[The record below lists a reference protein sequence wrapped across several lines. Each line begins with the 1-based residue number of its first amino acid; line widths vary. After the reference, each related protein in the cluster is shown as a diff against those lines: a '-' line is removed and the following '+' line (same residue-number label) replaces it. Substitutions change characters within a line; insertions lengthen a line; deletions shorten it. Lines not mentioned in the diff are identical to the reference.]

1 VTRYPKRA
9 AAVFRLELAHT
20 LSRPLFLFLVALLLL
35 LSFGLSRGN
44 VTIVSGDASVGG
56 TKAWITSEFAFA
68 FVLSTL
74 VGVIYA
80 FFLAIASGLAVVQ
93 DDEWNV
99 SELLRSTPLS
109 PREYAWGKFLAVL
122 GGFGVALGLHLLFSM
137 FFNQL
142 VPNPHT
148 AEIRGPFELANYLR
162 PALVFAAPALVF
174 FGGVAFYLGERTRR
188 PLLVFLFPL
197 ALFLLSIF
205 FLWEWSPS
213 WLDPRLNRALM
224 LVDPSGFRWLNETWL
239 RQDRGA
245 RFYNTAR
252 ISLDAGFL
260 ASRAVFLGLGLGA
273 VWLAERGLARRGRGA
288 EAVARRR
295 SMPDPATAD
304 AAPVDA
310 AAALP
315 GAGGRPVPPLAG
327 LGMRSRQPGL
337 WSGSLPVARAELRNL
352 FGSPGIYVFGVLILL
367 QTVLDSAV
375 ALGPFDTEVLVTPGY
390 LAAKTLGYLSALLC
404 PLLMFYTVESIERD
418 RSTGLAAIA
427 LATPTSTSSLLL
439 GKGAANGVLA
449 AAVMAITF
457 AGCAAVLLVQRT
469 VPLAAGP
476 FLEVWGLLLVPT
488 LLAWTAFVVAVQ
500 TLFARRAVTYGVCLA
515 ALAYT
520 GYRAATGRINWLG
533 NWPLWNA
540 VRWSDL
546 GPFEI
551 DRRALVL
558 SRLGAVGLAAFCAAV
573 AVRASRRREP
583 DAIGTLHRLAP
594 LPLARQAVR
603 LAPFAAAPLL
613 AGVLLWTAVLHGFEG
628 GVTQKRQKDYWK
640 QNLGT
645 WKDAPIPA
653 IEAVD
658 LDVIL
663 EPERHWFHTRGSYR
677 LWNDR
682 DAALARFALTAGPHW
697 RQVTWTLDGR
707 PYKPEDRT
715 GLYVIAPPRP
725 LAPGGRLTVGFDCEG
740 VLPEGISKN
749 GGPVREFIL
758 PSGVVLTSFTPAF
771 TPRLGYVEE
780 IGVDKDNR
788 YEPRVYP
795 PDFYLGR
802 TDAAFGS
809 NSPFTTRIRVTAPAA
824 FTVNSVGVLE
834 SDQVAAG
841 RRTVVWRSD
850 QPVRFF
856 NIVAGR
862 WRVKR
867 GHGTAIYYDRRH
879 PYNIAAMSRALD
891 ATRLYYSE
899 WFYPYPWRELKISE
913 FAAHAFYAQG
923 FPTDISFSEG
933 IGFLTKSD
941 VATDAVFVVAAHESA
956 HQWWGNLI
964 TPGKGPGGDLLA
976 EGMAHFSTLLLI
988 EQVKGVAARIELA
1001 KRLEERY
1008 GRNRHPDAEH
1018 PLVEID
1024 GSRSGDTT
1032 VIYDKGGWV
1041 FWMLLQHLGR
1051 DRALAGLRHFIAA
1064 WKDSPDHPVL
1074 QDFVAAMRPFAAD
1087 GAAYDEFVRQWFFAV
1102 VVPEY
1107 QLRDAERRRAV
1118 GNGGSPGSSGG
1129 SGGSG
1134 STGGSGGE
1142 AGAAVAAG
1150 AWEVSV
1156 KVKNAGSGRMPVEVA
1171 AVRGRRFDAAG
1182 KPEPAYREARTTV
1195 VLGAGEERQVSLR
1208 CPFEPDTV
1216 LVDPDARVLQLR
1228 RKAAAVRL

>member
-1 VTRYPKRA
+1 MTHSPKRA

-56 TKAWITSEFAFA
+56 TKAWITSEFAIA
-68 FVLSTL
+68 FVLSNL

-80 FFLAIASGLAVVQ
+80 FFLGIASGLAFVQ
-93 DDEWNV
+93 DDECNV

-122 GGFGVALGLHLLFSM
+122 AGFGAALGLHLLFAM
-137 FFNQL
+137 LFNQL

-148 AEIRGPFELANYLR
+148 AEIRGPFELTNYLR

-174 FGGVAFYLGERTRR
+174 FGGVAFWLGERTRR

-197 ALFLLSIF
+197 AVFLLSIF

-224 LVDPSGFRWLNETWL
+224 LIDPSGFRWLNETWL
-239 RQDRGA
+239 RLDRGA

-260 ASRAVFLGLGLGA
+260 ASRAAFLALGLGA
-273 VWLAERGLARRGRGA
+273 VWLAERGLARRRRGA
-288 EAVARRR
+288 EAGARGTAL
-295 SMPDPATAD
+295 PAAATAGAATAEAATVEAVTAPAD
-304 AAPVDA
+304 AV
-310 AAALP
+310 AALA
-315 GAGGRPVPPLAG
+315 GAGGRPAPPLAG
-327 LGMRSRQPGL
+327 LGMRSRPPGL

-352 FGSPGIYVFGVLILL
+352 FGSPGVYVFGVLILL

-390 LAAKTLGYLSALLC
+390 LAVKTLGYLSALLC

-427 LATPTSTSSLLL
+427 LATPTSTPSLLL

-449 AAVMAITF
+449 AVVMAITF
-457 AGCAAVLLVQRT
+457 AGCAAVLLFQRT

-500 TLFARRAVTYGVCLA
+500 TLFARRAVTYGICLA

-520 GYRAATGRINWLG
+520 GYRAGTGRINWLG

-546 GPFEI
+546 GGLFEI
-551 DRRALVL
+551 DRKAFVL
-558 SRLGAVGLAAFCAAV
+558 SRLGAVGLAVLCAAV

-594 LPLARQAVR
+594 LPLARQAWR
-603 LAPFAAAPLL
+603 LAPYAAAPLL
-613 AGVLLWTAVLHGFEG
+613 AGALLGVAVLDGFEG
-628 GVTQKRQKDYWK
+628 GTTQKRQKDYWK

-645 WKDAPIPA
+645 WRDSPIPA
-653 IEAVD
+653 LAAVD
-658 LDVIL
+658 LDVTV
-663 EPERHWFHTRGSYR
+663 EPERRWFHTRGTYR

-682 DAALARFALTAGPHW
+682 DAALPRFALTAGPHW

-740 VLPEGISKN
+740 VLPAGISKN
-749 GGPVREFIL
+749 GGQVREFIL
-758 PSGVVLTSFTPAF
+758 PSGVVLTSFTPSF
-771 TPRLGYVEE
+771 TPVLGYVEE

-795 PDFYLGR
+795 PDFYLGK
-802 TDAAFGS
+802 TDAGFGS
-809 NSPFTTRIRVTAPAA
+809 NSSFTTRIRVTAPAA
-824 FTVNSVGVLE
+824 YTVNSVGVLE

-862 WRVKR
+862 WQVRR

-891 ATRLYYSE
+891 AARRWYSE

-941 VATDAVFVVAAHESA
+941 LATDAVFVVAAHESA
-956 HQWWGNLI
+956 HQWWGNLV
-964 TPGKGPGGDLLA
+964 TPGKGPGADLLS
-976 EGMAHFSTLLLI
+976 EGMSHFSTLLLMDR
-988 EQVKGVAARIELA
+988 VNGAAARIELA

-1008 GRNRHPDAEH
+1008 NRNRHPDAEH
-1018 PLVEID
+1018 PLVEVD

-1032 VIYDKGGWV
+1032 VTYDKGGWV

-1051 DRALAGLRHFIAA
+1051 DRDLAGLRHFVAA
-1064 WKDSPDHPVL
+1064 WKDNPDHPVL
-1074 QDFVAAMRPFAAD
+1074 QDFIAAMRPFAAD
-1087 GAAYDEFVRQWFFAV
+1087 PAAYDEFVRQWFFSV

-1107 QLRDAERRRAV
+1107 QLRDAERRRAAA
-1118 GNGGSPGSSGG
+1118 GGA
-1129 SGGSG
+1129 
-1134 STGGSGGE
+1134 

-1150 AWEVSV
+1150 AWDVSV
-1156 KVKNAGSGRMPVEVA
+1156 KIKNAGTGRMPVEVA
-1171 AVRGRRFDAAG
+1171 AVRGKRFDAAG

-1195 VLGAGEERQVSLR
+1195 MLGAGEERQVRLR
-1208 CPFEPDTV
+1208 CLFEPDTV
-1216 LVDPDARVLQLR
+1216 LVDPDALVLQLR
-1228 RKAAAVRL
+1228 RKAAAVKL